1 MKLERLGQI
10 IEDGLMQ
17 FKTIEEIAET
27 IRDQLNDEAVR
38 GEDVID

>member
-1 MKLERLGQI
+1 LKLERLAQI

-27 IRDQLNDEAVR
+27 IRDELNNEAVW